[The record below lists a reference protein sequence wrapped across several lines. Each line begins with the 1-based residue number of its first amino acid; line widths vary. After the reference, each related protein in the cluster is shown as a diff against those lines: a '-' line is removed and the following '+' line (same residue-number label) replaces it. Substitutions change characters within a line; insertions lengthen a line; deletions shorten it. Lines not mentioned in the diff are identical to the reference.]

1 MARMQEF
8 RRAKRED
15 SGRGSLPWAASMEA
29 KGTTGREGVEGS
41 FPALLLATGA
51 LGFVLP
57 RRRPSGRYEASWL
70 RLVPMAATVAL
81 FSWIIITFPIGFT
94 EVAYDK
100 VVDLIP
106 HSTNTV
112 LILYSFAMA
121 IYRRRETANLFKAL
135 DGKLKP
141 SNVYFSVLSSFLF
154 LLHGLLFFAIN
165 CLMTDWE
172 KKTLIYVVSLTFMHP
187 TLPLLL
193 DLYVAHL
200 IRGLNQV
207 YQGALEGVA
216 DGDAPP
222 PHSHKGLGTS
232 QESRVFVVSQVRDS
246 LPFP

>member
-1 MARMQEF
+1 
-8 RRAKRED
+8 
-15 SGRGSLPWAASMEA
+15 
-29 KGTTGREGVEGS
+29 
-41 FPALLLATGA
+41 
-51 LGFVLP
+51 
-57 RRRPSGRYEASWL
+57 
-70 RLVPMAATVAL
+70 
-81 FSWIIITFPIGFT
+81 
-94 EVAYDK
+94 
-100 VVDLIP
+100 
-106 HSTNTV
+106 
-112 LILYSFAMA
+112 MA

-216 DGDAPP
+216 DEDAPP

-232 QESRVFVVSQVRDS
+232 QGSRVFVVSQVRDS
-246 LPFP
+246 FPFP